1 MLFQRLIKKNKP
13 ILVKGPDFEKEF
25 ETITDTIKYFE
36 SINIKLDRKYLSIQL
51 KNGKP
56 YKGYYFHYL

>member
-1 MLFQRLIKKNKP
+1 MTNHRYLLEVRTTLDPKK
-13 ILVKGPDFEKEF
+13 
-25 ETITDTIKYFE
+25 KYFE